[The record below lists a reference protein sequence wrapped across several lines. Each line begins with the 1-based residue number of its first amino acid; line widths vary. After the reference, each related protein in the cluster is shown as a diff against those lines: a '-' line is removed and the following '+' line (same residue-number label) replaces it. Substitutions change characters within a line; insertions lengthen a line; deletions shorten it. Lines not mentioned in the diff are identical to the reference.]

1 MSADSY
7 LVRVVQRL
15 ILLISAS
22 AWVAL
27 SQASVDSTLESAL
40 RAERDG
46 RFQAAA
52 ELYEQWL
59 KLSGTS
65 PIASYHELA
74 VVLNRLGKIYYEHLG
89 MPFRAIEVWK
99 RGLAI
104 SESHGDTALVL
115 SFSYNAG
122 IASLSSARYADA
134 DLFFRKA
141 ERLASTAGEK
151 TFLYKVYQA
160 HAALYEQQGDSTK
173 AEEFR
178 DRMTLL
184 LPGGGSADLGIG
196 SLLRR
201 ADSAAI
207 YGAKEA
213 ALSLLD
219 SAVALAQ
226 QNGAREY
233 VLALC
238 SKGTTLEHFQ
248 AWDGALKAFRTAYKI
263 ASQVQFT
270 SGMADC
276 ASGIGRVF
284 YNVEKMDSAQHY
296 LQIAVQLH
304 SQVQNGEALA
314 SDYYNLGLLFQLAG
328 KNIEAV
334 DALERSVALFEV
346 VRSQVADVFT
356 REGRRMY
363 LANRS
368 NAYEQL
374 LAGLQAF
381 GRPGEVFEVLELQQA
396 RTLYETLLGL
406 AVEQVEFNSFPSE
419 TIVHAPSG
427 SDALHVAYKM
437 AQGVSMENVRHD
449 LLDNE
454 SALIEYFVGTAHS
467 YVFVLTKDHAAVVE
481 LVPPYEIWRMV
492 KAVRAVMQF
501 RGIAEIVS
509 AEQRLSVA
517 LINPIWEMIETKRQL
532 FIIPSGPLWLIPF
545 EALLS
550 GAEARQSFAAD
561 SFQEVDFLVKRF
573 SIVYGPSAAILM
585 RSLARTRSSSDS
597 LLSFIGIADPSRP
610 YSIKSPKTE
619 ISLEVERDSVLAAL
633 PFARDEVEQI
643 AALFPS
649 EKTLVIMGDEASET
663 HVKKVLEATPA
674 KMIHFATH
682 GFLSRSGGEQVG
694 LVLNP
699 SIEDDG
705 VLRSDEV
712 THLHINADLVVLSAC
727 RSGLGTIIAGE
738 GVMGFARAFML
749 AGARSVIISLWD
761 VPDKSTS
768 ILMKRFYTEYA
779 RRQAKLPEALQRAK
793 VSLLHSGDYAAP
805 YFWAPF
811 IAVGF

>member
-1 MSADSY
+1 VSADSY
-7 LVRVVQRL
+7 LVRVVQRF

-27 SQASVDSTLESAL
+27 SQTSVDSTLESAL

-46 RFQAAA
+46 RFQVAA
-52 ELYEQWL
+52 ELYEQLL
-59 KLSGTS
+59 KLSETS
-65 PIASYHELA
+65 SFANYRDLA
-74 VVLNRLGKIYYEHLG
+74 VVFNRLGKIYYEHLG

-134 DLFFRKA
+134 DLFFQKA
-141 ERLASTAGEK
+141 ESLASTAGEK

-173 AEEFR
+173 AEEIR
-178 DRMTLL
+178 ERMTLL
-184 LPGGGSADLGIG
+184 LPGGRSAELGIG

-207 YGAKEA
+207 YGAKEI

-226 QNGAREY
+226 QKGAKEY

-248 AWDGALKAFRTAYKI
+248 AWDSALMAFRSAYEI

-296 LQIAVQLH
+296 LQIAVELH
-304 SQVQNGEALA
+304 SQIQNGEALA
-314 SDYYNLGLLFQLAG
+314 SDYYNLGLLFHLAG
-328 KNIEAV
+328 KNIEAA

-356 REGRRMY
+356 RERRRMY

-374 LAGLQAF
+374 LAGLQAL
-381 GRPGEVFEVLELQQA
+381 GRPDEVFEVLELQQA

-437 AQGVSMENVRHD
+437 AQGVSMEDVRHD

-467 YVFVLTKDHAAVVE
+467 YAFVLTKERAAVVE

-492 KAVRAVMQF
+492 KAVRAVVQF
-501 RGIAEIVS
+501 RSIPDVIS
-509 AEQRLSVA
+509 AEERLSIA
-517 LINPIWEMIETKRQL
+517 LINPIWKLIETKKRL
-532 FIIPSGPLWLIPF
+532 FIVPSGPLWLIPF

-550 GAEARQSFAAD
+550 GAGARQSFAAD

-597 LLSFIGIADPSRP
+597 LSFIGIADPSRP
-610 YSIKSPKTE
+610 YSIKSQKS
-619 ISLEVERDSVLAAL
+619 IMSLGEERDSTLTAL
-633 PFARDEVEQI
+633 PFAREEVKQI
-643 AALFPS
+643 AELFPS
-649 EKTLVIMGDEASET
+649 EQVRIIMGDEASET
-663 HVKKVLEATPA
+663 RIKEVLGTTSA
-674 KMIHFATH
+674 KIIHFATH
-682 GFLSRSGGEQVG
+682 GFLSKSGSELVG
-694 LVLNP
+694 LILNP
-699 SIEDDG
+699 SAEDDG
-705 VLRSDEV
+705 ILQSNEV
-712 THLHINADLVVLSAC
+712 THLSMNADLVVLSAC
-727 RSGLGTIIAGE
+727 HSGLGTIMAGE

-749 AGARSVIISLWD
+749 AGARSVIISLWNVSD
-761 VPDKSTS
+761 RSTS
-768 ILMKRFYTEYA
+768 ILMKKFYSEYA
-779 RRQAKLPEALQRAK
+779 EMHEALPEALRKARL
-793 VSLLHSGDYAAP
+793 SLLESSDYAAP